1 MAATIRASRRPRYK
15 KRRRLVFAGN
25 DEDGGLV
32 RRRADD
38 SVERWS
44 SQQTGGEGC
53 VAGDNVG
60 FRLSARA
67 TPRVQGVLCPC
78 FPMSTL
84 FPGPDLSASLALPPL
99 APGAPFVLLD
109 DATGAGEMCRLY
121 TDFMRMDVVPA
132 GALEDLEPRLA
143 EGWKLGWHACLFAP
157 YEFGAPLVGVPTLAQ
172 ASADNPL
179 ADGAMR
185 VLWFAAKTA
194 CDSAAVRRWLER
206 QCDRTVPVG
215 AMQVRSD
222 TDSAA
227 FHAAIARIHQWIEA
241 GDTYQVNFTQRL
253 RFEAFGDP
261 IAFYRDLRGAQPVPY
276 GALAR
281 LPGDHWV
288 LSLSPELFFRH
299 DGGGKLVTRPMKG
312 TALRSGDAKRDAEA
326 AAALAADDKNRAEN
340 VMIVDLLRNDL
351 GRVAR
356 PGTVQVPERFAVHPF
371 GQVLQMTSTVTAT
384 TRTGTALT
392 DLLAALF
399 PCGSIT
405 GAPKRRT
412 MEIIAQLERAPRGLY
427 TGAIGWVDAPQP
439 GEALGRAVLSVAIR
453 TLVLGPRRDDG
464 LRAGEMGV
472 GSGIVHDSVA
482 AEEYAECG
490 WKARFLTGHDPGFTL
505 IETMRVEQGRCLR
518 LDAHLARL
526 RASAA
531 CFGFRFDE
539 AQAREAIAQQAAA
552 LAQGPARLRATLDK
566 AGALHLTSG
575 ALAPLQDGPVG
586 LIVAGTA
593 LPVADPL
600 RRHKTSARETF
611 DAGWREAE
619 RVGAFD
625 SLFFNT
631 QGKLLEGGRSSVFVR
646 VDGRWL
652 TPPLTA
658 DILPG
663 VMRDAVLRDGQTYL
677 GGPVTESPIT
687 REMLLRA
694 DELAIANALRGVLP
708 ATLLRP

>member
-1 MAATIRASRRPRYK
+1 
-15 KRRRLVFAGN
+15 
-25 DEDGGLV
+25 
-32 RRRADD
+32 
-38 SVERWS
+38 
-44 SQQTGGEGC
+44 
-53 VAGDNVG
+53 
-60 FRLSARA
+60 
-67 TPRVQGVLCPC
+67 
-78 FPMSTL
+78 MSTL
-84 FPGPDLSASLALPPL
+84 SPSPGPSASSALPRLDP
-99 APGAPFVLLD
+99 ASPFVLLD
-109 DATGAGEMCRLY
+109 AATDEAATCRLY
-121 TDFMRMDVVPA
+121 TGFMHMDVLPA
-132 GALEDLEPRLA
+132 GELEGLESSLR
-143 EGWKLGWHACLFAP
+143 EGWKAGWHACLFAP
-157 YEFGAPLVGVPTLAQ
+157 YEFGAPLVRVPTLARLG
-172 ASADNPL
+172 ADNPF
-179 ADGAMR
+179 ADGGMR
-185 VLWFAAKTA
+185 VLWFASKTM
-194 CDSAAVRRWLER
+194 CDAVAIRHWLQA
-206 QCDRTVPVG
+206 QCDTTVPAG

-222 TDSAA
+222 TDRAA
-227 FHAAIARIHQWIEA
+227 FHAAIARIHEWIEA

-299 DGGGKLVTRPMKG
+299 DGGGELVTRPMKG
-312 TALRSGDAKRDAEA
+312 TALRSGDAKRDAKA

-351 GRVAR
+351 GRVAQ
-356 PGTVQVPERFAVHPF
+356 PGTVRVPERFVVQPF

-384 TRTGTALT
+384 ARAGTTLAG
-392 DLLAALF
+392 LLAALF

-412 MEIIAQLERAPRGLY
+412 MEIIAELERAPRGLY
-427 TGAIGWVDAPQP
+427 TGAIGWVDAPEP
-439 GEALGRAVLSVAIR
+439 GETLGRAALSVAIR

-482 AEEYAECG
+482 ADEYAECG
-490 WKARFLTGHDPGFTL
+490 WKARFLMGHDPGFTL

-526 RASAA
+526 RDSAA
-531 CFGFRFDE
+531 CFGYRFDE
-539 AQAREAIAQQAAA
+539 EEARDAITRKAVSV
-552 LAQGPARLRATLDK
+552 AQGPARLRVTLDK
-566 AGALHLTSG
+566 AGTLQLTGG

-586 LIVAGTA
+586 LLVAGTA

-600 RRHKTSARETF
+600 RRHKTSARATF

-619 RVGAFD
+619 RIGAFD
-625 SLFFNT
+625 SLFFNLR
-631 QGKLLEGGRSSVFVR
+631 GELLEGGRSSIFVR

-677 GGPVTESPIT
+677 GGPATESPIT

-708 ATLLRP
+708 ATLRLP

>member
-1 MAATIRASRRPRYK
+1 MSALSP
-15 KRRRLVFAGN
+15 
-25 DEDGGLV
+25 
-32 RRRADD
+32 
-38 SVERWS
+38 S
-44 SQQTGGEGC
+44 SGH
-53 VAGDNVG
+53 
-60 FRLSARA
+60 
-67 TPRVQGVLCPC
+67 
-78 FPMSTL
+78 
-84 FPGPDLSASLALPPL
+84 SASSFLPRID
-99 APGAPFVLLD
+99 PGAPFVLLD
-109 DATGAGEMCRLY
+109 EATGEGATCRLY
-121 TDFMRMDVVPA
+121 TGFMRMDVVPA
-132 GALEDLEPRLA
+132 GALEDLEPSLKD
-143 EGWKLGWHACLFAP
+143 GWREGWHACLFAP
-157 YEFGAPLVGVPTLAQ
+157 YEFGAPLVRVPTLAQ
-172 ASADNPL
+172 PSADNPF
-179 ADGAMR
+179 ADGGMR
-185 VLWFAAKTA
+185 VLWFASKTV
-194 CDSAAVRRWLER
+194 CDAAEIGRWLDEH
-206 QCDRTVPVG
+206 CDTTAPAG

-222 TDSAA
+222 TDERS
-227 FHAAIARIHQWIEA
+227 FHAAIARIHEWIEA

-253 RFEAFGDP
+253 RFASFGDP
-261 IAFYRDLRGAQPVPY
+261 IAFYRDLRRAQPVPY

-326 AAALAADDKNRAEN
+326 AAALPADDKNRAEN

-351 GRVAR
+351 GRVAQ
-356 PGTVQVPERFAVHPF
+356 PGTVQVPERFAVQPF

-384 TRTGTALT
+384 ARAGTTLAG
-392 DLLAALF
+392 LLAALF

-412 MEIIAQLERAPRGLY
+412 MEIIAELERAPRGLY
-427 TGAIGWVDAPQP
+427 TGAIGWVDAPEP
-439 GEALGRAVLSVAIR
+439 GETLGQAALSVAIR

-482 AEEYAECG
+482 ADEYAECG

-518 LDAHLARL
+518 LDAHLDRL

-531 CFGFRFDE
+531 CFGFRFDQ
-539 AQAREAIAQQAAA
+539 QAVREAIAREAAA
-552 LAQGPARLRATLDK
+552 LAQGPARLRLTLDK
-566 AGALHLTSG
+566 AGTLRCTSG
-575 ALAPLQDGPVG
+575 ALAPLPQGPVG
-586 LIVAGTA
+586 LIVADVA

-600 RRHKTSARETF
+600 RRHKTSARDTF

-619 RVGAFD
+619 RIGAFD

-631 QGKLLEGGRSSVFVR
+631 RGELLEGGRSSVFVR

-652 TPPLTA
+652 TPPLSA

-663 VMRDAVLRDGQTYL
+663 VMRNEVLRDGVGYL
-677 GGPVTESPIT
+677 GGTVVESPIT

-708 ATLLRP
+708 AMLRLPAKKP

>member
-1 MAATIRASRRPRYK
+1 
-15 KRRRLVFAGN
+15 
-25 DEDGGLV
+25 
-32 RRRADD
+32 
-38 SVERWS
+38 
-44 SQQTGGEGC
+44 
-53 VAGDNVG
+53 
-60 FRLSARA
+60 
-67 TPRVQGVLCPC
+67 
-78 FPMSTL
+78 MS
-84 FPGPDLSASLALPPL
+84 PLSASPGSSVSSALPRIDEE
-99 APGAPFVLLD
+99 APFVLLD
-109 DATGAGEMCRLY
+109 DATDPMAMCRLY

-132 GALEDLEPRLA
+132 GALEELEPRLG
-143 EGWKLGWHACLFAP
+143 EGWKAGWHACLFAP
-157 YEFGAPLVGVPTLAQ
+157 YEFGAPLVRMPTLAMP
-172 ASADNPL
+172 SVDNPF

-185 VLWFAAKTA
+185 VLWFASKTV
-194 CDSAAVRRWLER
+194 CDAAAVQRWLEA
-206 QCDRTVPVG
+206 QSDPDRPAG
-215 AMQVRSD
+215 AMQIRSD
-222 TDSAA
+222 TDGEE
-227 FHAAIARIHQWIEA
+227 FHAAIARIHEWIEA

-253 RFEAFGDP
+253 RFEVFGDP
-261 IAFYRDLRGAQPVPY
+261 IAFYRDLRRAQPVPY

-299 DGGGKLVTRPMKG
+299 DGGGLLMTRPMKG
-312 TALRSGDAKRDAEA
+312 TALRSGDEKRDAEA
-326 AAALAADDKNRAEN
+326 AAALAADAKNRAEN

-351 GRVAR
+351 GRIAQ
-356 PGTVQVPERFAVHPF
+356 PGTVQVPERFAVQPF

-384 TRTGTALT
+384 ARAGTTL
-392 DLLAALF
+392 DGLLDALF

-412 MEIIAQLERAPRGLY
+412 MEIIAELERAPRGLY
-427 TGAIGWVDAPQP
+427 TGSIGWVDAPDA
-439 GEALGRAVLSVAIR
+439 GETLGRMALSVAIR

-482 AEEYAECG
+482 ADEYAECG

-526 RASAA
+526 GASAA

-539 AQAREAIAQQAAA
+539 EEARDAMTKAAAA
-552 LAQGPARLRATLDK
+552 LAQGPARLRVTLDK
-566 AGALHLTSG
+566 AGTLQLTGG
-575 ALAPLQDGPVG
+575 ALASLQPGPVG

-631 QGKLLEGGRSSVFVR
+631 RGELLEGGRSSVFVR
-646 VDGRWL
+646 VNGRWL

-663 VMRDAVLRDGQTYL
+663 VMRAAVLRDGEACL
-677 GGPVTESPIT
+677 GGPVKESPIT
-687 REMLLRA
+687 REMLLHA
-694 DELAIANALRGVLP
+694 DDLAIANSLRGVLL
-708 ATLLRP
+708 ATLMP

>member
-1 MAATIRASRRPRYK
+1 
-15 KRRRLVFAGN
+15 
-25 DEDGGLV
+25 
-32 RRRADD
+32 
-38 SVERWS
+38 
-44 SQQTGGEGC
+44 
-53 VAGDNVG
+53 
-60 FRLSARA
+60 
-67 TPRVQGVLCPC
+67 
-78 FPMSTL
+78 MSTL
-84 FPGPDLSASLALPPL
+84 SHRSAVSTSSVLPRIE
-99 APGAPFVLLD
+99 AGAPFVLLD
-109 DATGAGEMCRLY
+109 DATEEAATCRLY
-121 TDFMRMDVVPA
+121 TEFMRMDVVHD
-132 GALEDLEPRLA
+132 GALDDFESQMQ
-143 EGWKLGWHACLFAP
+143 EGWQAGWHACLFAP
-157 YEFGAPLVGVPTLAQ
+157 YEFGAPLVRAPSLAQ
-172 ASADNPL
+172 PRGDNPF

-185 VLWFAAKTA
+185 VLWFASKTM
-194 CDSAAVRRWLER
+194 CDAAAVQQWLEAH
-206 QCDRTVPVG
+206 CDTAAPAG

-222 TDSAA
+222 TDEAS
-227 FHAAIARIHQWIEA
+227 FHAAIARIHDWIEA

-253 RFEAFGDP
+253 RFETFGDP
-261 IAFYRDLRGAQPVPY
+261 IAFYQDLRRAQPVPY

-299 DGGGKLVTRPMKG
+299 DGGGRLVTRPMKG
-312 TALRSGDAKRDAEA
+312 TALRSGDVKRDAEA

-351 GRVAR
+351 GRVAQ
-356 PGTVQVPERFAVHPF
+356 PGTVRVPERFAVQPF

-384 TRTGTALT
+384 ARAGITLAG
-392 DLLAALF
+392 LLAALF

-412 MEIIAQLERAPRGLY
+412 MEIIGELERAPRGLY
-427 TGAIGWVDAPQP
+427 TGAIGWVDAPEP
-439 GEALGRAVLSVAIR
+439 GETLGQAALSVAIR
-453 TLVLGPRRDDG
+453 TLVLGPPRDDG

-482 AEEYAECG
+482 ADEYAECG
-490 WKARFLTGHDPGFTL
+490 WKARFLTAHDPGFTL
-505 IETMRVEQGRCLR
+505 IETMRVERGRCLR

-539 AQAREAIAQQAAA
+539 AQARAAIAQQAAA
-552 LAQGPARLRATLDK
+552 LQQGPARLRVTLDK
-566 AGALHLTSG
+566 AGTLQLTSG
-575 ALAPLQDGPVG
+575 ALAPLKDGPVG

-593 LPVADPL
+593 LPLADPL

-631 QGKLLEGGRSSVFVR
+631 RDELLEGGRSSVFVR

-663 VMRDAVLRDGQTYL
+663 VMRDAVLRDGEDYL
-677 GGPVTESPIT
+677 GGPVVERVIT
-687 REMLLRA
+687 REMLLGA
-694 DELAIANALRGVLP
+694 DELAVANALRGVLP
-708 ATLLRP
+708 ATLLSL